1 MVAASICAKREGLAR
16 PVLLGD
22 ETEIR
27 RVAEQQGVV
36 LSEGVEIL
44 SPSAIKKDYVESLV
58 ALRGHKG
65 VTEVVAQELLEDNV
79 TLGTMMLQQD
89 DVDGLVSGAVNTTAN
104 TIRPALS

>member
-1 MVAASICAKREGLAR
+1 MLPEGNEPRTVVAASICAKRGLAR

-44 SPSAIKKDYVESLV
+44 SPSAIKKRLC
-58 ALRGHKG
+58 
-65 VTEVVAQELLEDNV
+65 
-79 TLGTMMLQQD
+79 
-89 DVDGLVSGAVNTTAN
+89 
-104 TIRPALS
+104 